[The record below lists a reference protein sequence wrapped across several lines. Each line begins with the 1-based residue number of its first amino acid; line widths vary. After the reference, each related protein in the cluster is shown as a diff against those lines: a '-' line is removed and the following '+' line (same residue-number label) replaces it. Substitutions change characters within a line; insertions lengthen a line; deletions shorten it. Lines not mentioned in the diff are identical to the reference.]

1 MPTMLQSPTRSGEI
15 NRISGI
21 YSSVCHA
28 EERTNLAWQEF
39 ARCGHCNSDT
49 VWTFVQPLKPI
60 PSKHAAPLRNEGP
73 CRDLDG
79 TAPYL

>member
-1 MPTMLQSPTRSGEI
+1 MLQSPTRTGEI

-21 YSSVCHA
+21 YIPVCHA
-28 EERTNLAWQEF
+28 EERTIVALQEF

-49 VWTFVQPLKPI
+49 VWIFVQPLKPI
-60 PSKHAAPLRNEGP
+60 PSKHAAPLDNEGP
-73 CRDLDG
+73 GRDLDG